1 MERFDAIIIGAGAAG
16 IKINEIKADNSQN
29 WDFDTSP
36 SQYYDFSFEK
46 IKEKFINYNCSY
58 FDHMYFSFLPILA
71 IPVYQQMASNDY
83 IYGKSYAFKYNDYI
97 TEMLANKM
105 GLNLFVPPDASE
117 RNNVKTILKTSHH
130 KNEGDSEVIKVDAY
144 SYRAI
149 EHIDEVPV
157 RAGNGRTYYVPV
169 RWDEYVPVTKQEF
182 IEVTD
187 IQSAGDDFN
196 HIKGLDHYQ
205 KSEDNRD
212 RSFAYDHFMAGK
224 LYRQNQ
230 SLGDLLNTIY
240 KEFGGTQN
248 G

>member
-1 MERFDAIIIGAGAAG
+1 M
-16 IKINEIKADNSQN
+16 
-29 WDFDTSP
+29 
-36 SQYYDFSFEK
+36 
-46 IKEKFINYNCSY
+46 
-58 FDHMYFSFLPILA
+58 
-71 IPVYQQMASNDY
+71 
-83 IYGKSYAFKYNDYI
+83 
-97 TEMLANKM
+97 
-105 GLNLFVPPDASE
+105 
-117 RNNVKTILKTSHH
+117 
-130 KNEGDSEVIKVDAY
+130 IKVDAY
-144 SYRAI
+144 SYRTI

-187 IQSAGDDFN
+187 IPSAGDDFN

-240 KEFGGTQN
+240 EQCGGTKN